1 MTKLLG
7 KSLACCLLLILNCLS
22 PQGLAAEQADC
33 VILLH
38 GLARSAKAMEPM
50 AKALEQAGYLTVNT
64 DYPSRHY
71 TIEELSALA
80 LPAAVAVCDE
90 HQAPRIHLVTHSM
103 GGILLRQYLQRHEI
117 DRLGRVVML
126 GPPNQGSQVVDQL
139 KDTPGFAQFNGPAGL
154 QLGTSDEDLPPSL
167 TAVNFDLGVVA
178 GSRSINW
185 ILSSYLPN
193 PDDGKVS
200 VENTRVEGMCAHWVV
215 PVSHPFLMKDAKVIK
230 QTLTLAL
237 GEFSADGAEKLDC
250 PGRKPEGAVR

>member
-1 MTKLLG
+1 MTGKLPVF
-7 KSLACCLLLILNCLS
+7 CLLLALS
-22 PQGLAAEQADC
+22 GLSFQGLAAERADC
-33 VILLH
+33 VVLLH

-50 AKALEQAGYLTVNT
+50 AKALEHAGYLPVNT
-64 DYPSRHY
+64 DYPSRYY

-80 LPAAVAVCDE
+80 LPAALAVCDE
-90 HQAPRIHLVTHSM
+90 HQAPRIHVVTHSM
-103 GGILLRQYLQRHEI
+103 GGILLRQYLQSHTI
-117 DRLGRVVML
+117 DKLGRVVML

-154 QLGTSDEDLPPSL
+154 QLGTGDEDLPPSL

-215 PVSHPFLMKDAKVIK
+215 PVSHPFLMKDAKVIQ
-230 QTLTLAL
+230 QTLAYLAE
-237 GEFSADGAEKLDC
+237 GEFGAEGAEKLDC
-250 PGRKPEGAVR
+250 PGRKPEDALP